1 MLRYASLLTVLL
13 IAACGPSDRL
23 DVILEGGWVVD
34 GSGNPGYR
42 ADVGVRGDRIIV
54 IGSLG
59 NVDARRRIDVTDLIV
74 APGFIDMLGWSEI
87 RVLADGRA
95 ASKITQGITTEVT
108 GEGTSVAPQ
117 TQATIAEDAE
127 YHASL
132 GVTID
137 WLDLDG
143 YFEHFER
150 SGSTINLATFV
161 GATQVR
167 RIVLGDEDRAPS
179 PEELQ
184 RMTAL
189 VESAMMQGALGIST
203 SLVYAPAFYASTDE
217 LIALARTARQYGG
230 VYATHVRNEG
240 AAMDDALDEA
250 LTVAREAHIPVE
262 IWHIKRAGRENWGDM
277 GRMLARIDSARAA
290 GIDITADLYPYQA
303 GAAPL
308 SASIPQWAHEGGSDS
323 LIARLGN
330 LAMRASMRAEITG
343 PSAGI
348 QNFYRDAG
356 GGAGVLASGIF
367 ADSLKY
373 LEGKSIQQIA
383 AIWGVDP
390 EEALFDLLIKD
401 DANTGAIYF
410 MMQESDVREAIQA
423 PWTSFCTDFGA
434 VGPDGVLSRDKVHPR
449 VYGSFPRILG
459 RYVREHRLISL
470 EEAVRKMTSL
480 PAQRVGLLERG
491 ILRPGMAADIAVFDA
506 QTIID
511 RATFEDPHQLSE
523 GMLYVLVNGQLAVDD
538 GQITDARPGR
548 GLRGPGWIADR

>member
-1 MLRYASLLTVLL
+1 MLRRVGLLAALS
-13 IAACGPSDRL
+13 IAACVPGDRL
-23 DVILEGGWVVD
+23 DIILEGGWVVD
-34 GSGNPGYR
+34 GSGNPAYR
-42 ADVGVRGDRIIV
+42 ADVGVRGDRIV
-54 IGSLG
+54 LIGNLG
-59 NVDARRRIDVTDLIV
+59 DTDAKRRIDVAGLTV

-87 RVLADGRA
+87 RILADGRA
-95 ASKITQGITTEVT
+95 ASKITQGITTEIT

-117 TQATIAEDAE
+117 TSSTIAEDAE
-127 YHASL
+127 YHESL

-143 YFEHFER
+143 YFNTFER

-167 RIVLGDEDRAPS
+167 MIVLGNEDRDPG
-179 PEELQ
+179 PDELQ

-189 VESAMMQGALGIST
+189 VDTAMMQGALGISS
-203 SLVYAPAFYASTDE
+203 SLVYAPAFYASTGE
-217 LIALARTARQYGG
+217 LVALARAARRHGG
-230 VYATHVRNEG
+230 IYATHLRNEG
-240 AAMDDALDEA
+240 IAMDEALDEA
-250 LTVAREAHIPVE
+250 FSIARDADTPVE

-290 GIDITADLYPYQA
+290 GIDVTADLYPYQA

-308 SASIPQWAHEGGSDS
+308 SASIPQWAHEGGSNS
-323 LIARLGN
+323 LIARLSDP
-330 LAMRASMRAEITG
+330 ATRTAIRTEITG
-343 PSAGI
+343 PSMGI

-356 GGAGVLASGIF
+356 GGGGVLASGIL
-367 ADSLKY
+367 ADSLKD

-390 EEALFDLLIKD
+390 VDALFDLLIKD
-401 DANTGAIYF
+401 EANTGAIYF
-410 MMQESDVREAIQA
+410 MMQESDVREAVQA

-434 VGPDGVLSRDKVHPR
+434 VGPDGVLSHDKVHPR

-470 EEAVRKMTSL
+470 EDAVRKMTSL
-480 PAQRVGLLERG
+480 PAQRVGLLDRG

-506 QTIID
+506 RTIID

-523 GMLYVLVNGQLAVDD
+523 GMLFVLVNGEVVVD
-538 GQITDARPGR
+538 GGEITDARPGR
-548 GLRGPGWIADR
+548 GLRGPGWISP